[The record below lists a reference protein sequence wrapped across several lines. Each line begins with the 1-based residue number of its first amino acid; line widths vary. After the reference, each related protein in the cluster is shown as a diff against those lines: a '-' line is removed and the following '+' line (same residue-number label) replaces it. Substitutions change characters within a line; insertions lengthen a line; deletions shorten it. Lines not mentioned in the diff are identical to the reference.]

1 MEVTSPGGVADGV
14 SHSHQSGTNPF
25 EYGLN
30 LAIDGRSPHHQSQ
43 LPSPFYDGN
52 SDSLLSD
59 HHYSQD
65 PHQNELYRFFQEELE
80 LEKARAYQNEF
91 FFEKESLDSEDSGS
105 ENDNAEREFSKDLYT
120 ARIKNRECEGW
131 LNGLVVE
138 PTDFMRNQ
146 VTPMMNRLLSE
157 KFFYVEVRD
166 LYRQHMESILW
177 SARDFSER
185 IEREGRKVLTAA
197 GAPPTKTRNSSAA
210 SSSSSSSKKKGVA
223 GSASSHRQHGNVNNN
238 GDPKTWRRLPPK
250 QQPSETPAPDGKNPP
265 PPSPPAAG
273 ATAKSYSNVVHSAE
287 IIEAM
292 KEENVMLEKNLRESR
307 KLFCSVFRILS
318 DGMTSVIKDLEA
330 LKDLSRET
338 TERCIRAETL
348 FRQRMALR
356 LDDVIKGSSATVVDR
371 GALPTSIYQA
381 ISVSRKAGSHPN
393 PAGGGASSSST
404 YYSPETSNVENFH
417 DLPSSSSSSQP
428 EVVVVVDADAEPTG
442 DNNVH
447 PQPKRPSKHARRR
460 AMKKGNPAP
469 PSSNG
474 KQPGSAGP
482 NP

>member
-1 MEVTSPGGVADGV
+1 MEVTSPGGVVDGA
-14 SHSHQSGTNPF
+14 SHGHQSGTNPF

-30 LAIDGRSPHHQSQ
+30 LAIDGRSPHHHHQSQ

-52 SDSLLSD
+52 SDSILLSD
-59 HHYSQD
+59 H
-65 PHQNELYRFFQEELE
+65 HQNELYRFFQEELE

-105 ENDNAEREFSKDLYT
+105 ENDNAEREFRKDLYT

-197 GAPPTKTRNSSAA
+197 GTPPAKTRNSSAA
-210 SSSSSSSKKKGVA
+210 SSSSSSSSKKKGVA
-223 GSASSHRQHGNVNNN
+223 GSASPHRQHGNVNNN
-238 GDPKTWRRLPPK
+238 GDPKTWRRMPPK
-250 QQPSETPAPDGKNPP
+250 QQQQPSETPVPDDKN

-348 FRQRMALR
+348 FRQRMASR

-381 ISVSRKAGSHPN
+381 ISVSRKAGPHPN
-393 PAGGGASSSST
+393 PAGGGT

-417 DLPSSSSSSQP
+417 DLPPPSSSSQP
-428 EVVVVVDADAEPTG
+428 EVVAVVVDADAEPTG

-460 AMKKGNPAP
+460 AMKKANPAP

-474 KQPGSAGP
+474 KQPGPAGS